1 MIATIQQ
8 DQTYHLFADVRTFLG
23 IDNAANTLSGF
34 AFLVAGALGLFLLW
48 RERAAGGSGRFAA
61 QEEMRP
67 YWILFCAAALTAF
80 GSAYYHL
87 APNDARLVWD
97 RLPMS
102 LGFMA
107 LLSATITDRVSVKA
121 GLRLLVPL
129 LLAGAGSVIYWRWS
143 ALRGAENLLP
153 YVVVQYGS
161 IAVVLAIVILFRSRY
176 THGTYIFGVLA
187 LYAAAKAAEAL
198 DAQIYALGAI
208 VSGHT
213 LKHLLAALAV
223 CLLLRM
229 LQLRRLL

>member
-1 MIATIQQ
+1 MIATILQ
-8 DQTYHLFADVRTFLG
+8 DQAYHLFADRRAFLG
-23 IDNAANTLSGF
+23 IDNAADTLSGI
-34 AFLVAGALGLFLLW
+34 AFLVAGALGLLFLW
-48 RERAAGGSGRFAA
+48 RERAAGGCGRFAA

-67 YWILFCAAALTAF
+67 YWILFCAVALTAF

-87 APNDARLVWD
+87 APNNARLVWD

-102 LGFMA
+102 LAFMA
-107 LLSATITDRVSVKA
+107 LLSATIADRVSIKA

-143 ALRGAENLLP
+143 GLRGAENLLP

-161 IAVVLAIVILFRSRY
+161 IAAVLAIVILFRSRY
-176 THGTYIFGVLA
+176 THGAYIFGVLA

-198 DAQIYALGAI
+198 DAQIYSLGGI

-213 LKHLLAALAV
+213 LKHLLAAIAV
-223 CLLLRM
+223 CWLLRM
-229 LQLRRLL
+229 LQLRRLQ